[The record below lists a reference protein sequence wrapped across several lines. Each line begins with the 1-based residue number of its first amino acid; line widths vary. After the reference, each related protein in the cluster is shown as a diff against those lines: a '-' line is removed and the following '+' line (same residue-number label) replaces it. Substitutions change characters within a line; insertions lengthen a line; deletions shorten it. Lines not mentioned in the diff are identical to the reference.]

1 MAMTKKVLVVDDD
14 ESIRMFVAGV
24 MEAEGWEAIEALNGQ
39 QALDKA
45 ETETPDLIVLDVNMP
60 VMDGFTAFKLLRD
73 SPFTDRI
80 PIIMLTAIND
90 EQGETYDRERMETE
104 FGVEGPE
111 GFVEKPVDPV
121 FLLQSVMGII
131 G

>member
-1 MAMTKKVLVVDDD
+1 MANGKKVLVVDDD

-73 SPFTDRI
+73 SPFTENI

-90 EQGETYDRERMETE
+90 EQNESYDRERMEEE

-111 GFVEKPVDPV
+111 GFVDKPVDPV